1 MFVTEV
7 RVTDGPIST
16 STEAKRA
23 DGSNSTDVNHLCSTK
38 NASST
43 PTANTKNGVMSLN
56 KAFSTK

>member
-16 STEAKRA
+16 STEDNR
-23 DGSNSTDVNHLCSTK
+23 DEGSNSADVNHLCSAR

-43 PTANTKNGVMSLN
+43 PTANTRNGVMSL
-56 KAFSTK
+56 K